1 MKTTSFGI
9 KAALV
14 ASMILS
20 GQAFAQSLPDE
31 INHTHYKNIYDNL
44 EKVLTQK
51 VSEYNKLN
59 NRKIELEKQIAER
72 EKLQVDLPA
81 RNAELKKLIEDAR
94 AEIAQLD
101 ADIQGLQGVLAK
113 IEEDLRSINNII
125 AQLQSGI
132 NDESNNNRNLQGR
145 RNQIAQDLA
154 QFNAKLQR
162 EVEEENRAVNRL
174 QNLESESKAALD
186 KREDI
191 ARDRAQLNNDVN
203 RFKVE
208 IVKARN
214 ELNQN
219 NNSLS
224 VKKPLLAEAQ
234 AKLPPVKSE
243 IQSEEAKLAQIDV
256 TLNPKKAQLGKL
268 KEELGRLSPDIAR
281 LQQENR
287 GLEQKISANNSK
299 ISSLNVDAQIA
310 KRNALESEIAGTK
323 NQIKANTDAQIAV
336 QEKIKPTLNQVQTLR
351 TQQQEAARRRD
362 MPEVARLKAE
372 IDRLN
377 ASIEGDQAEI
387 RRLLQE
393 NNRLALAIAPK
404 QGEINNL
411 NTAITNA
418 QAQVTALQNENN
430 ASRAKIAE
438 NDKKIAEQSQANA
451 GLAKQIADLEAEIN
465 AVEVTRTPIAQR
477 IAALRSQE
485 SQIQNQIN
493 VLGKDVQDLENEN
506 KRLNASIA
514 QMEKTINEYPDT
526 MRRLDAHARQ
536 IEEKIRDL
544 ANQIG
549 SQRQL
554 VGLLQQKRVAT
565 QRDRDNVQRILDNAN
580 MDLAESDRLI
590 ANLRNKLNEQV
601 RSRDGLVRYS
611 QDSQK
616 KLDGLKQNKIAAE
629 EDITGASQ
637 EIKVNEEDLATI
649 ASELPKLRSDLN
661 TVNPQVAAAENA
673 RNLAQTNVN
682 NANDQYQT
690 RLSLYQRYLSESQA
704 LGAEKASIGSADGVK
719 AGSIEAKA
727 KAQKLGS
734 ENASVEGKW
743 EAIRR
748 GYVRGEIAG
757 FKNGFD
763 IGMSSAPDAERGDAE
778 GKVAGAK
785 RAKDHANMV
794 VKPEKYLAELERRLT
809 DDETSSANKMKVS
822 SLVTQEL
829 NMIKAM
835 SMELQQTI
843 PDLSQA
849 EIAEAQRIVSSLDAL
864 IAQADIEI
872 DEILALR
879 KNLSVA
885 RNVYVTPG
893 AGENANNVNCS
904 AVYKGVKDYVEACK
918 GAYVIRYQ
926 NLYNA
931 AHLDTFNKEY
941 GPLFKAQIERVF
953 EVELNRLYP
962 GFANEATKV
971 GREVGIATG
980 KKEIYQQRFAQAES
994 ASYAGNLPAEVA
1006 RVENEAVNLV
1016 QELLNQNAAL
1026 AIKAQPKLI
1035 TSNIYGIAPGVDTD
1049 LRVLIKNVGS
1059 QASQGNSFVR
1069 IKEITGNLQAER
1081 REAPVTS
1088 VAARSHADLSIMKVK
1103 VSDAAVP
1110 GSKAVIVGEIVH
1122 PGNHYR
1128 SSRVENFRLE
1138 AAIGVNPSIN
1148 AGIEFDKNPN
1158 IQVIFVTKKHDID
1171 VKISPK
1177 HAGVPSGYE
1186 VIVEEVGSNFVEVV
1200 SKPGITEALG
1210 RGVEKKVTFTYKLN
1224 KAAKGKT
1231 LTLKVTVKN
1240 EGRIVSEQNIQIQ
1253 PK

>member
-20 GQAFAQSLPDE
+20 GQAFGQSLPDE

-51 VSEYNKLN
+51 TAEYNKLN

-101 ADIQGLQGVLAK
+101 ADIQGLQGIIAK
-113 IEEDLRSINNII
+113 VEEDVRNLNNII
-125 AQLQSGI
+125 AQLQNGI
-132 NDESNNNRNLQGR
+132 NEESNNNRNIQIR

-154 QFNAKLQR
+154 QYNAKLQR
-162 EVEEENRAVNRL
+162 EVDEENRAVNRL
-174 QNLESESKAALD
+174 QNLESESRAAVD

-208 IVKARN
+208 IVKSRN

-234 AKLPPVKSE
+234 AKLPPVKAE

-256 TLNPKKAQLGKL
+256 TLNPKKAQLAKL

-299 ISSLNVDAQIA
+299 IGSLNVDGQIA
-310 KRNALESEIAGTK
+310 KRDALENEIAGVK
-323 NQIKANTDAQIAV
+323 NQIKANTDKQIAL
-336 QEKIKPTLNQVQTLR
+336 QDKIKPTIGQINTYR
-351 TQQQEAARRRD
+351 AQQQEAARRRD
-362 MPEVARLKAE
+362 VQEVARLKAE

-377 ASIEGDQAEI
+377 ASIEPDQAEI
-387 RRLLQE
+387 RRLLAE
-393 NNRLALAIAPK
+393 SNRLSISIAPK

-411 NTAITNA
+411 NAAITNA
-418 QAQVTALQNENN
+418 QSQVTALQNENN
-430 ASRAKIAE
+430 VSRAKIAE
-438 NDKKIAEQSQANA
+438 NDKKITEQSQANA

-465 AVEVTRTPIAQR
+465 AVEVTRAPITQR
-477 IAALRSQE
+477 IAALRAQE

-493 VLGKDVQDLENEN
+493 VLGKDVQEIENEN

-514 QMEKTINEYPDT
+514 QMEKTINEYPET

-544 ANQIG
+544 AAQIG

-554 VGLLQQKRVAT
+554 VGLLQQKRVAS

-590 ANLRNKLNEQV
+590 ANLRNKMNEQV

-629 EDITGASQ
+629 QDIAGASQ
-637 EIKVNEEDLATI
+637 EIKVNEEDIATI
-649 ASELPKLRSDLN
+649 ASELPKLRSDLT
-661 TVNPQVAAAENA
+661 TVNPQVVAAENA
-673 RNLAQTNVN
+673 RNLAQSNVN

-704 LGAEKASIGSADGVK
+704 MGAEKASLGSADGVK

-785 RAKDHANMV
+785 RAKDHANLV

-809 DDETSSANKMKVS
+809 DDETSSVNKMKVAG
-822 SLVTQEL
+822 LVTQEL

-835 SMELQQTI
+835 SMELQETI

-849 EIAEAQRIVSSLDAL
+849 EIADAQRIVSSLDAL

-885 RNVYVTPG
+885 RNVYATPG

-931 AHLDTFNKEY
+931 AHVDTFNKEY

-953 EVELNRLYP
+953 EAELNRLYP
-962 GFANEATKV
+962 GFMTEATKV

-980 KKEIYQQRFAQAES
+980 KKEIYQQRFTQAES
-994 ASYAGNLPAEVA
+994 ASYAGNIPGEVA
-1006 RVENEAVNLV
+1006 RVENEAINLV
-1016 QELLNQNAAL
+1016 QEHLNQNAAL

-1049 LRVLIKNVGS
+1049 LKMLIKNVGS

-1088 VAARSHADLSIMKVK
+1088 VGARSHADLSIMKVK

-1138 AAIGVNPSIN
+1138 SVIGVNPSID

-1171 VKISPK
+1171 VKITPK

-1186 VIVEEVGSNFVEVV
+1186 VVVEEVGSSFVEIV
-1200 SKPGITEALG
+1200 SRPGVTEVLG

-1224 KAAKGKT
+1224 KAAKGKL

-1240 EGRIVSEQNIQIQ
+1240 EGRIVSQQNIQIQ